1 MVVLQFHRQLAV
13 VYTVPDVIKKVN
25 YMRELGFLEHEIHIF
40 AKNIRKLQSLKM
52 YTEIDV
58 HQSGN
63 LFDMMISV
71 ITGTKLHET
80 AIKRF
85 EFSDEELHHYGELI
99 RKGAILI
106 IAQHDFPVEKQPTSF
121 KLKPLPKKI
130 HANQIPSPLNISN
143 KKQLNKT
150 KQIIR

>member
-1 MVVLQFHRQLAV
+1 MQFHRQIAV
-13 VYTVPDVIKKVN
+13 VYTVEDVIKKVN
-25 YMRELGFLEHEIHIF
+25 YIRELGFLEHEIHIF
-40 AKNIRKLQSLKM
+40 AKNIRELQPLKM

-71 ITGTKLHET
+71 ITGNKLHET

-85 EFSDEELHHYGELI
+85 DFSDEELHHYGELI

-106 IAQHDFPVEKQPTSF
+106 IAQHDFPVEKQPTSY
-121 KLKPLPKKI
+121 KLKQLPRKI
-130 HANQIPSPLNISN
+130 PANQLPNPLNISN
-143 KKQLNKT
+143 KKQHNNT
-150 KQIIR
+150 KQLIR